1 MLISAAPGI
10 DLRVLVS
17 GGLHMQI
24 VRKTLAVFLSL
35 WLIAPSAGAQQQTH
49 VADRATLDQAV
60 AAAAARAEADR
71 ATVRRVLA
79 RQEVKD
85 VAAKLGVDLTRADSA
100 VRLLDGAELAQAA
113 QYASQI
119 EQDLAGGATT
129 VVITATTII
138 IILIVIVIILLAD

>member
-1 MLISAAPGI
+1 
-10 DLRVLVS
+10 
-17 GGLHMQI
+17 MQI

-35 WLIAPSAGAQQQTH
+35 WLIAPSAGAQQTH
-49 VADRATLDQAV
+49 VADRAALDQAV

-71 ATVRRVLA
+71 AAIRRVLA

-85 VAAKLGVDLTRADSA
+85 VAAKLGVDMTRADLA
-100 VRLLDGAELAQAA
+100 VRLLDGAELTQAA
-113 QYASQI
+113 EYASQI

-138 IILIVIVIILLAD
+138 IILLIVIVIILLAD